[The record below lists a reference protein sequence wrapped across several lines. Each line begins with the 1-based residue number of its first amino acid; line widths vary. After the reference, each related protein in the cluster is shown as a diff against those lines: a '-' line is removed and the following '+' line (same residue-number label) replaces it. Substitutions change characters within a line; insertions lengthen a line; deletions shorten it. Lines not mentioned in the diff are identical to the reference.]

1 MLNIPIQE
9 GRDDEAVLRKVAHD
23 VADIYTS
30 ADHLFGQERT
40 AFIKQSLKSYE
51 DTWN

>member
-1 MLNIPIQE
+1 MLNIPVQE

-30 ADHLFGQERT
+30 ADHLLGEER
-40 AFIKQSLKSYE
+40 ADFIKQSLKAYE
-51 DTWN
+51 NTWN